1 MSLGYWLPTHGLAEG
16 GHRSHLDASKAL
28 LEMTKRPTEPESL
41 SDLVNTLGSAFH
53 RHRGE

>member
-16 GHRSHLDASKAL
+16 GHRSHLDVSKAL